1 MYARTIA
8 LRSLRHYRRTNLAV
22 IAGVACAVAVLAG
35 ALLVGESVRAS
46 LRAISGARLGNADVV
61 VTSETFFREQLSE
74 ALSTST
80 GTAPALSTSTSHSA
94 RSSAPM
100 IVLNGAVTHE
110 PSGRRAS
117 NVAVYGVDDRFFAF
131 HGVSA
136 PGFSARGARVS
147 AALASELGLTEGE
160 SLVVRI
166 ARPTDIPLESLH
178 GRRDDTGSAVRVTAD
193 GVLDAAGMGEFSVS
207 PSQGAHHAVFLP
219 LARLQRE
226 LETESRVNAALVDVE
241 DEPGVRIED
250 TVRQAATPED
260 VGLHVRVLDEGTDD
274 ARVAVGSD
282 AGLIPPALAGDIQGA
297 AASAGLSTM
306 PVLTYLANDMTSGG
320 RVVPY
325 SLIAAIDAAALEG
338 DDRERFAALVDG
350 GDAMVLN
357 EWTARDLG
365 VSVGDPIE
373 IAYYRWLDSGRLA
386 TETATFRVAGITP
399 IEGLAADRRLSPE
412 YPGISDTNS
421 LADWDPPFPIDLS
434 RVRQIDEDYWDAYR
448 TTPKAFIALEAGQEL
463 WQSRWGAMTSLR
475 IGGPG
480 TAEERARTL
489 TAAMRE
495 AIDPLEGG
503 LHVVDVRA
511 ESAEASQGSADFG
524 QYFLGFS
531 FFLVVSALLLAALFF
546 RLGVEQR
553 LREIGLLS
561 AVGFTRAGIRRIFL
575 IEGLTLAVAGSLAG
589 VAGAIGYAAFVLYG
603 LRTWWQGAVNT
614 TAIELHVAPMP
625 LVAGAVAGVVTAWLC
640 IVLSIRGLRALSPRS
655 LLSGQSVD
663 AYAPC
668 GGSRRRVWTI
678 AIGAG
683 ASALA
688 LVALGTLEIIPDAG
702 AFFGA
707 GMLLLVALLALFN
720 LMLRRR
726 AGAALQGRG
735 QSAFARL
742 GFRNASWRPGRSVL
756 SAALVAAAVFLI
768 VSVDA
773 FRKGGDEDLRPD
785 GGAGGFALVG
795 ESAVPLVHDL
805 NTPEG
810 REDAG
815 LLVDDALA
823 STLTFHQ
830 LRLRPGDDTS
840 CVNLYKPTR
849 PRIVGVAD
857 AFVDAGRF
865 TFASTISDA
874 ENPWTLLKP
883 GEPGEPGEPFP
894 AIADATSLQYVLHAS
909 VGDEIVIDEDTARP
923 LRLLIVGSL
932 RDSALQGEIIVG
944 EAAFKRMFPDEP
956 GYRML
961 LVDVEGDHASE
972 ARLREVAGELE
983 SGLDQ
988 AGLDVQL
995 TNDRLAAYHRVENT
1009 YLTTFQSLGALGLLL
1024 GTFGLA
1030 TVLARNV
1037 LERRRELALMR
1048 AVGFDRAA
1056 VSSTVLAEHLALLVA
1071 GMLAGAVTAAVA
1083 IIPAIADRGF
1093 GGGWTLP
1100 AWLAG
1105 IFIAGALVTLFAS
1118 RAALG
1123 RPLLGELRSE

>member
-1 MYARTIA
+1 MNARLIA
-8 LRSLRHYRRTNLAV
+8 LRSLRHYRRTNVAV

-46 LRAISGARLGNADVV
+46 LRAIAGARLGNADIV
-61 VTSETFFREQLSE
+61 VTSETFFREELAQ
-74 ALSTST
+74 ALR
-80 GTAPALSTSTSHSA
+80 TSTSHA
-94 RSSAPM
+94 APV
-100 IVLNGAVTHE
+100 ILLNGAVTHE

-131 HGVSA
+131 HGASA
-136 PGFSARGARVS
+136 PAFSPRGARVS
-147 AALASELGLTEGE
+147 AALASELGLSDGE

-178 GRRDDTGSAVRVTAD
+178 GQRDDTGSAVRVTAD
-193 GVLDAAGMGEFSVS
+193 GALDAEGMGEFSVS

-226 LETESRVNAALVDVE
+226 LEVEARVNALLLE
-241 DEPGVRIED
+241 IEPGSDFPVQD
-250 TVRQAATPED
+250 AVRQAATPED
-260 VGLHVRVLDEGTDD
+260 VGLHVRVLDEGTAN
-274 ARVAVGSD
+274 ARVAVESD
-282 AGLIPPALAGDIQGA
+282 AGLIPPALVEDIRRA
-297 AASAGLSTM
+297 AASAGLVTM

-325 SLIAAIDAAALEG
+325 SLIAAIDASALEG
-338 DDRERFAALVDG
+338 EDRERFAALAGG

-357 EWTARDLG
+357 EWAARDLG

-386 TETATFRVAGITP
+386 TETATFRVAGVTP

-421 LADWDPPFPIDLS
+421 LSDWDPPFPVDLS
-434 RVRQIDEDYWDAYR
+434 RVRPIDEDYWDAHR
-448 TTPKAFIALEAGQEL
+448 TTPKAFIAIEAGQEL

-475 IGGPG
+475 VGGPG
-480 TAEERARTL
+480 TAGDRARAL

-495 AIDPLEGG
+495 TIDPLEGG

-511 ESAEASQGSADFG
+511 ESAQASQGSADFG

-575 IEGLTLAVAGSLAG
+575 LEGLTLAVVGSLAG

-625 LVAGAVAGVVTAWLC
+625 LVAGALAGVVTAWLC

-663 AYAPC
+663 AHAGG
-668 GGSRRRVWTI
+668 GGSHRRVWTI

-683 ASALA
+683 AAALA
-688 LVALGTLEIIPDAG
+688 LVALGAAGIIPDAG

-735 QSAFARL
+735 QGALARL

-773 FRKGGDEDLRPD
+773 FRKGGDEDLRPE

-815 LLVDDALA
+815 LLVDEALA

-849 PRIVGVAD
+849 PRIVGVSD
-857 AFVDAGRF
+857 PFIDAGRF
-865 TFASTISDA
+865 TFAASLA
-874 ENPWTLLKP
+874 ETDEQRANPWTLLRQ
-883 GEPGEPGEPFP
+883 EPGSPAYP

-923 LRLLIVGSL
+923 RRLLIVGSL

-944 EAAFKRMFPDEP
+944 DASFKRMFPDEP

-961 LVDVEGDHASE
+961 LVEVEGDHAPGAASE
-972 ARLREVAGELE
+972 ARLRDVAGELE

-1048 AVGFDRAA
+1048 AVGFDRGA
-1056 VSSTVLAEHLALLVA
+1056 VSATVLAEHLALLVA
-1071 GMLAGAVTAAVA
+1071 GMLAGALTAAVA
-1083 IIPAIADRGF
+1083 IVPAIADRGF
-1093 GGGWTLP
+1093 GGGWSLP

-1105 IFIAGALVTLFAS
+1105 IFIAGALVTMAAS
-1118 RAALG
+1118 RAALR